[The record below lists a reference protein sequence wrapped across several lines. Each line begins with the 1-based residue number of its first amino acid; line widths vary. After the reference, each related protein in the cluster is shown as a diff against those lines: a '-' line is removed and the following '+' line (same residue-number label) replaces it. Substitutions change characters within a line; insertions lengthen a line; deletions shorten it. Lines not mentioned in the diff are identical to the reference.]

1 MARDRILKRALQS
14 TTFTAW
20 VSFLSRTAMNLGI
33 TALILALLSVQDIA
47 VWYLFSSVVAMGTL
61 MDLGFSQT
69 LVRLSS
75 YINAGAH
82 DLHKPGKGRG
92 DRALDIKAL
101 RHLFA
106 TMSLIYVGVSIL
118 MFLFLGVGGHFL
130 VARQVNASAGAG
142 SLWLAWWILS
152 ISASLIFQGKKYDS
166 ILRGL
171 EHVPWVN
178 GVDAVSNLCAA
189 ALMASAL
196 LAGSGILGM
205 VVVWQ
210 ATLLGAVF
218 VKRARLK
225 AIVGGYPRFSPRHV
239 DTVLLRRAWS
249 PSWRTGVMVF
259 SGQSVSHFSGV
270 IFAQFLEAPVL
281 ARYLLAL
288 RFITLICEF
297 SAAPFYSRLQVFAKL
312 RAQGRTRELCRQAT
326 NSVRTAL
333 IIYVGLALPVGL
345 LAPWAFRI
353 LGADVTF
360 ISQTLWAF
368 MLVAWLLER
377 QSSLHAQL
385 FMTTNKVPFS
395 GAYLGTGLANLGL
408 IVALV
413 GALGLWAAPVS
424 QLAAQSLVIN
434 WWTVRKSL
442 RSLGHTVSRYVT
454 TTFLPPFAVSVA
466 FLALT
471 VLFGPGH
478 AQR

>member
-1 MARDRILKRALQS
+1 MARDPLLKRALQS
-14 TTFTAW
+14 TTLTAW
-20 VSFLSRTAMNLGI
+20 ISFGSRTTMNLGI
-33 TALILALLSVQDIA
+33 TALILVMLSVQDIA

-69 LVRLSS
+69 LVRLAS
-75 YINAGAH
+75 YINAGAD
-82 DLHKPGKGRG
+82 DLRRTEQGRVG
-92 DRALDIKAL
+92 GALDVEAL
-101 RHLFA
+101 RRLFA
-106 TMSLIYVGVSIL
+106 TMSMIYVGVSVL

-152 ISASLIFQGKKYDS
+152 ISASLVFQGKKYDS

-171 EHVPWVN
+171 EYVPWVN
-178 GVDAVSNLCAA
+178 GVDAVANLCAA
-189 ALMASAL
+189 ALMAAAL
-196 LAGSGILGM
+196 LSGTGILGM

-210 ATLLGAVF
+210 SILLGAVL

-225 AIVGGYPRFSPRHV
+225 AIVGDYPRFSPRHV
-239 DTVLLRRAWS
+239 DAELVRMAWS

-281 ARYLLAL
+281 AKYLLAL

-312 RAQGRTRELCRQAT
+312 RAQGRTRDLYRLAT
-326 NSVRTAL
+326 NSVRTSL
-333 IIYVGLALPVGL
+333 LIYVGLALPVGL
-345 LAPWAFRI
+345 LAPWAFRL

-360 ISQTLWAF
+360 VSQSLWAF
-368 MLVAWLLER
+368 MVVAWLLER
-377 QSSLHAQL
+377 QSSMHAQL
-385 FMTTNKVPFS
+385 YMTTNDVPFS
-395 GAYLGTGLANLGL
+395 AAYLGTGLGNLVL
-408 IVALV
+408 LVVLV
-413 GALGLWAAPVS
+413 GPLGLWAAPVS
-424 QLAAQSLVIN
+424 QLVAQSMVIN

-454 TTFLPPFAVSVA
+454 TTFLPPFVASVA

-478 AQR
+478 A